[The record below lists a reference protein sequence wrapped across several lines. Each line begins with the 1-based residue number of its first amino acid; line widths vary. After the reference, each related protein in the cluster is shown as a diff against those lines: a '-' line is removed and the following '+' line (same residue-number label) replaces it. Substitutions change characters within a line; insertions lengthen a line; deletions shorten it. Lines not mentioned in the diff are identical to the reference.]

1 MATRREIAE
10 LIQRRLAGGTPSQD
24 FEPTLDEINKWLD
37 YGVAS
42 AAMKNYADGVNIDGI
57 EFVGDAFYTT
67 VKNLVLTNDSDTPF
81 YKTTLPAQPIS
92 LPRGYDITSV
102 QVMDGGRLSMSGIRV
117 SPQQLDYYKTLPKPE
132 GFFYWSEQGTLFVES
147 DRVMTGK
154 KLLVRMASSAVNR
167 SLDAELTIP
176 SDQMPFLLDFM
187 FRYFGNKVPQ
197 DFSNDGKNI
206 V

>member
-1 MATRREIAE
+1 MATRREISE
-10 LIQRRLAGGTPSQD
+10 LIQRRFAGGTPSQD

-67 VKNLVLTNDSDTPF
+67 VKNLVLTTDDGTPY
-81 YKTTLPAQPIS
+81 YKTTLPSQPVS
-92 LPRGYDITSV
+92 LPRGYDIASV
-102 QVMDGGRLSMSGIRV
+102 QVMNGNKVSKSGIRV
-117 SPQQLDYYKTLPKPE
+117 SPQQLDYYKSLPKPD
-132 GFFYWSEQGTLFVES
+132 GFFYWTEQQTLFVDS
-147 DRVMTGK
+147 DLVMTGK
-154 KLLVRMASSAVNR
+154 KLLVRMASSAVDR
-167 SLDAELTIP
+167 SLDAALTIP
-176 SDQMPFLLDFM
+176 DDQMAFLLDFM

-197 DFSNDGKNI
+197 DYSNDGKNI